1 MKVIILAGGFGT
13 RLSEETD
20 FIPKPLVSI
29 GDKPIIQLIMEI
41 YSFYGLNDFIILLT
55 LITCHNF

>member
-20 FIPKPLVSI
+20 IKPKPK
-29 GDKPIIQLIMEI
+29 GPTTDKICMKLI
-41 YSFYGLNDFIILLT
+41 D
-55 LITCHNF
+55 HDQP